1 MYRGPRPL
9 QREEPGE
16 EPGGFLCGLPW
27 AYLGGGSPGKVS
39 NLRGPPGLLW
49 SGIYQLR
56 HPQQAEWSLSPS
68 VLTASDGRRSTSP
81 APPRALPRPPRAPS
95 TRRASD
101 TPSCNSSRDAE
112 GRMLAKAPTVF
123 RGLRKIHLLLGTSVH
138 KCGRKRRSALGLGPD
153 TEAGSSLGDALVV
166 PRHPVALAE
175 LLGRARRGYR
185 LDGEVGRGSPRRD
198 PQYSPL
204 V

>member
-1 MYRGPRPL
+1 VYRRPRPL

-16 EPGGFLCGLPW
+16 EPGGLPW
-27 AYLGGGSPGKVS
+27 AYLGGGFPEKVS

-49 SGIYQLR
+49 SGVYQLR
-56 HPQQAEWSLSPS
+56 HPHEQAERGLSPS
-68 VLTASDGRRSTSP
+68 VLTASDGRRRTSP

-101 TPSCNSSRDAE
+101 TPSCSSSHDAE
-112 GRMLAKAPTVF
+112 GRRLAKAPTVF

-138 KCGRKRRSALGLGPD
+138 KCGRKRRSALRLGPD

-166 PRHPVALAE
+166 PRNPVALAE

-185 LDGEVGRGSPRRD
+185 PFVKLERGLPAGD